1 MQLGRIF
8 SKYYNCT

>member
-1 MQLGRIF
+1 MYLGRIF